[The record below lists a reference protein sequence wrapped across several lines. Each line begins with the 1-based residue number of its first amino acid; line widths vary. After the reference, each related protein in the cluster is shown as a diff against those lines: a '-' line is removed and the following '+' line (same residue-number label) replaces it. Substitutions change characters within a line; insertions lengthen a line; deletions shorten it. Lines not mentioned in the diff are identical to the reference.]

1 MGEASRARV
10 RSEAGDSPKINSS
23 VLGQCMTIN
32 PEGNSYNRS
41 KHEIYDSCMQTLTA
55 VKDTVEWMD
64 VSGSS
69 LELHTC

>member
-23 VLGQCMTIN
+23 VLGQCVTIN

-41 KHEIYDSCMQTLTA
+41 KHEIYDSRMQTA
-55 VKDTVEWMD
+55 VKDTVRLFKT
-64 VSGSS
+64 VISRGV
-69 LELHTC
+69 CQ